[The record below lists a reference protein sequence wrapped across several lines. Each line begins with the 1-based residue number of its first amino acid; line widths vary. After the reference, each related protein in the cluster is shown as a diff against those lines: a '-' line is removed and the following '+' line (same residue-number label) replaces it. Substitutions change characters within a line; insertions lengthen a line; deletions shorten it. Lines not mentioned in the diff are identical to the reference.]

1 MFSYVSHLQVQ
12 RYSFCDKNET
22 NRKKTNHPQKV
33 YERKKLYKITPHP
46 NANYLIIATNFRTTS
61 IYPCY
66 DLINGGV
73 LYNKIKLFLAT
84 PRAHL
89 EN

>member
-1 MFSYVSHLQVQ
+1 MKQIEKKQIIHRKSMSVKSY
-12 RYSFCDKNET
+12 T
-22 NRKKTNHPQKV
+22 
-33 YERKKLYKITPHP
+33 KITPHP